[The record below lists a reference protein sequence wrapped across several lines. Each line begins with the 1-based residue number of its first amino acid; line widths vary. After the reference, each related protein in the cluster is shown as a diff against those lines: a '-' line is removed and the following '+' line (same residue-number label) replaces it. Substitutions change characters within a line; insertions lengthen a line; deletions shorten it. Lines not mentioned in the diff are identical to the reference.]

1 MKTLNWM
8 RFVVIVFFAM
18 TIISC
23 RKTYVCTCT
32 THNSSFEN
40 VFEGATKR
48 EARDLCGAAEIA
60 FVGGNPGISC
70 EITKVID

>member
-1 MKTLNWM
+1 MKISIWM
-8 RFVVIVFFAM
+8 RVVVIVILA
-18 TIISC
+18 TISISC
-23 RKTYVCTCT
+23 RKTYICTCT

-48 EARDLCGAAEIA
+48 EANDLCDAAEIA

-70 EITKVID
+70 EITKVIE